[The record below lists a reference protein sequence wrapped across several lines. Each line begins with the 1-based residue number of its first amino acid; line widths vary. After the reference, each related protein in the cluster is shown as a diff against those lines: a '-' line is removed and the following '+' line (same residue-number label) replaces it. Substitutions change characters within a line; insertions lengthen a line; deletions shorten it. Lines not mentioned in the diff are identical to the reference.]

1 MHKVVNNLKFKLA
14 LNKTYIGRIANGF
27 DFLGYRF
34 STLGVIGLAQ
44 QTIDNYYNR
53 IAELYEQHTDGHR
66 MSYYKKRWKSWALG
80 GLTGDA
86 LKMTDLSLRCV

>member
-1 MHKVVNNLKFKLA
+1 MKFRP
-14 LNKTYIGRIANGF
+14 YIGRIANGF

-53 IAELYEQHTDGHR
+53 IAELYEQHTDGHC
-66 MSYYKKRWKSWALG
+66 MSYYKKNVGNR
-80 GLTGDA
+80 GLWVVVLATP
-86 LKMTDLSLRCV
+86 